1 MKSWFSNSDLSISY
15 SCSFICLKRIPR
27 FFVVWHG
34 KSSVEIILSELIIP
48 FFDRFSRT
56 KSANKNTQNSEMNS
70 ACFCLHSQSANLDGF
85 SKHPYENLPFTEFF
99 FKTFDPFPQRSPLFA
114 AALGVPVGLV
124 GRAYLILQ
132 WDI

>member
-85 SKHPYENLPFTEFF
+85 SKHPYENLPKCKCSYGADDETR
-99 FKTFDPFPQRSPLFA
+99 THD
-114 AALGVPVGLV
+114 
-124 GRAYLILQ
+124 LILTK
-132 WDI
+132 DVRYHLCHISIVSSRTALL